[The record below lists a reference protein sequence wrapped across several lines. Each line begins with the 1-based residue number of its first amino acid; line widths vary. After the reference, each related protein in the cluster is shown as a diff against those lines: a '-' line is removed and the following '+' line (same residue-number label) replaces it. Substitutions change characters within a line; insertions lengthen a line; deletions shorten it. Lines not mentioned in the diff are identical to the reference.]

1 MANHLLNT
9 FCPRIDFDSYEDF
22 AENFRIDVPENF
34 NFAYDVVDE
43 WARVEPDKRAL
54 LWCDD
59 HDNERTFTFT
69 DISRLSNR
77 MANSFSAMGVGKGDV
92 VMCILRRRWEYWV
105 TAVALCKIGATIIP
119 ATLQLTKK
127 DIVYRAQSA
136 HVKAMVCV
144 DDDYVCGEVEKA
156 LPESPSI
163 ESVIVAGGTREGWT
177 SYESLLEKGSED
189 WVRPAGDKA
198 TKNSDIM
205 LIYFT
210 SGTTGMAKAVCHSF
224 VHPLGHIIT
233 AKYWQQV
240 QEDRLHMSVSD
251 SGWAKFGWGKIYG
264 QWICGATVFAYDMD
278 KFVPAKLLQ
287 KIQDYK
293 LTTFCAPP
301 TMYRFMLQEDVERY
315 DLSSVANFAT
325 AGEPLNAEVTLAWER
340 LTGKKIREGFGQ
352 TEGPVLLATFPWIE
366 PRPGSMG
373 KPSPLFN
380 IRLLDENGNE
390 MDDGEEGAICVTKLK
405 EAYPPGL
412 FIGYFQDP
420 KRTAETVGGEY
431 YNLHDMA
438 WRDSDGYYFF
448 IGRNDD
454 VIKCSGYRIGPF
466 EVESALVE
474 HPAVVEAAV
483 TAAPDPVRGMVVK
496 ASIILAKGWEPSD
509 DLVKELQNHVKKTTA
524 PYKYPRIVEFV
535 DELPKT
541 VGGKIKRREIRN
553 ADGIEG

>member
-34 NFAYDVVDE
+34 NFAYDVVDK

-77 MANSFSAMGVGKGDV
+77 MANSFSAMGIGKGDV

-163 ESVIVAGGTREGWT
+163 ESIIVAGGTREGWT
-177 SYESLLEKGSED
+177 SYESLLEEGSED

-412 FIGYFQDP
+412 FVGYFQDP

-535 DELPKT
+535 DKLPKT

>member
-77 MANSFSAMGVGKGDV
+77 MANSFSAMGIGKGDV

-144 DDDYVCGEVEKA
+144 DDDYVCGEMEKA

-177 SYESLLEKGSED
+177 SYESLLEEGSED

-412 FIGYFQDP
+412 FVGYFQDP

>member
-77 MANSFSAMGVGKGDV
+77 MANSFSAMGIGKGDV

-163 ESVIVAGGTREGWT
+163 ESIIVAGGTREGWT
-177 SYESLLEKGSED
+177 SYESLLEEGSED

-412 FIGYFQDP
+412 FVGYFQDP

>member
-77 MANSFSAMGVGKGDV
+77 MANSFSAMGIGKGDV

-177 SYESLLEKGSED
+177 SYESLLEEGSED

-412 FIGYFQDP
+412 FVGYFQDP

-496 ASIILAKGWEPSD
+496 ASIILAKGWKPSD

>member
-77 MANSFSAMGVGKGDV
+77 MANSFSAMGIGKGDV